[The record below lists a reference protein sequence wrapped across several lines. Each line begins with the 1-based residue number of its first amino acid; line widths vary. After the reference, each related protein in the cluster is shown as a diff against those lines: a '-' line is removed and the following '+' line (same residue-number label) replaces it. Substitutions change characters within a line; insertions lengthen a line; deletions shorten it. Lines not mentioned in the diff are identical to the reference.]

1 MTSLVSSAAAA
12 IAASGEPSLSLERP
26 TLQEGQQLLLGL
38 LFTLCPDS
46 AVSMAPARGLLP
58 VSMCWEAVPGGLE
71 RGAHKSQA
79 EPFLSPQFVPG
90 FVY

>member
-1 MTSLVSSAAAA
+1 MTSLVSSTAAA
-12 IAASGEPSLSLERP
+12 AASGEPSLSLEQP
-26 TLQEGQQLLLGL
+26 TLQEGQWLLLGL

-46 AVSMAPARGLLP
+46 AVSMSPAWGLLP
-58 VSMCWEAVPGGLE
+58 VSMCWEAAPGGLE

-79 EPFLSPQFVPG
+79 EAFLSPQFVPG